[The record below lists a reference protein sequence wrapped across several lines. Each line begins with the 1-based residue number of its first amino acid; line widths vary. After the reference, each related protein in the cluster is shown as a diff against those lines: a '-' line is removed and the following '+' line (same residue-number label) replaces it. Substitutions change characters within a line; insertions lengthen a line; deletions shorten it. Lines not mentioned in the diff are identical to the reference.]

1 MSDAEKKKRAEY
13 KKKRKRWLVAWAV
26 VLVVVALG
34 LIGSFIAYGRL
45 TETVY
50 ISYSEKSA
58 VDYKVKYKENDFYE
72 DDLQDANQAYVVSL
86 IEQVQADFSYALKMD
101 SKNARYEYT
110 YGVIGQMTIVD
121 NHTKKTIFEKPYEL
135 LAPKTART
143 DSSTLNISEHIEVD
157 YATYNEL
164 AKTFMDTYGLPD
176 STATLALN
184 MNITVIGSCKDFK
197 EKSRN
202 NYVVSLHIP
211 VAVKTM
217 EVKMTSTVPTGNGKV
232 LACDSGFDKDGFKT
246 ALITVS
252 AVEAGLL
259 LGFVA
264 FVLATRN
271 ADINYTIKVK
281 KLVSNYRSY
290 VQKINNG
297 FDTAGYQLLAVDSF
311 GEMLAIRD
319 TIQSPILMSE
329 NKDQTRTVFF
339 IPTNTKILY
348 TFEVKV
354 DNYDELYRDSDDKNG
369 SEVFKEESAPT
380 PTPAQENGEEE
391 VSIAKA
397 EEPKEE
403 LTQEIAQTESVE
415 QAEPIEQVA
424 EIEPQAEE
432 PTEETGDGEAESGYN
447 FGPRMDYSFEA
458 RLILSDEEVKG
469 YYKQIADFVRA
480 YGGAKLSRSWKR
492 ERVHK
497 GRKLFASISFRANK
511 LVVAFAKDPIGADA
525 KYHAKDVSGLKRYEG
540 TPMLMRITSER
551 KVKYAIEL
559 LTELFE
565 AEGLK
570 NEKLTVKPTAIP
582 KKSKTTLLKN
592 NLIKIETA

>member
-13 KKKRKRWLVAWAV
+13 KRKRKRWLVVWSVLLAV
-26 VLVVVALG
+26 LS
-34 LIGSFIAYGRL
+34 IGIIISSIVYNRK

-50 ISYSEKSA
+50 ITYAERSA
-58 VDYKVKYKENDFYE
+58 VDYKVKYKENEFYDE
-72 DDLQDANQAYVVSL
+72 EWQSPNQAYVASL
-86 IEQVQADFSYALKMD
+86 IERVGADFSYELKMA
-101 SKNARYEYT
+101 SKNVNYEYT
-110 YGVIGQMTIVD
+110 YGVVAQLTIVD
-121 NHTKKTIFEKPYEL
+121 NTTKKAIFEKPYEL
-135 LAPKTART
+135 LAPKTAQSG
-143 DSSTLNISEHIEVD
+143 SSALLIQERVEIE
-157 YATYNEL
+157 YGTYNDL
-164 AKTFMDTYGLPD
+164 AKKFVDTYGLTD
-176 STATLALN
+176 ATATLTVK
-184 MNITVIGSCKDFK
+184 MNIAVVGSCKAFK
-197 EKSRN
+197 DKSRN
-202 NYVVSLHIP
+202 DYVMSLHIP

-217 EVKMTSTVPTGNGKV
+217 DVQMTSTVPTGSNKV
-232 LACDSGFDKDGFKT
+232 LACDSGFDKTAFKT
-246 ALITVS
+246 TLIVLS

-264 FVLATRN
+264 FVLGTRN
-271 ADINYTIKVK
+271 EDINYSIKVK

-311 GEMLAIRD
+311 NEMLAIRD

-329 NKDQTRTVFF
+329 NNDQTRTVFF

-354 DNYDELYRDSDDKNG
+354 DNYDELYKDSDSKSG

-380 PTPAQENGEEE
+380 VATPTQEKIEEE

-397 EEPKEE
+397 EEAQWQQS
-403 LTQEIAQTESVE
+403 QEQAGAESAEQTEPTGEESVRE
-415 QAEPIEQVA
+415 
-424 EIEPQAEE
+424 
-432 PTEETGDGEAESGYN
+432 GESESESGYN

-458 RLILSDEEVKG
+458 RLILSDEDVKG

-480 YGGAKLSRSWKR
+480 YGGAKISRSWKR
-492 ERVHK
+492 ERVYK

-511 LVVAFAKDPIGADA
+511 LVVAFAKDPNGADA
-525 KYHAKDVSGLKRYEG
+525 KYHAKDVSGMKRYEG
-540 TPMLMRITSER
+540 TPMLMRITSDR

-565 AEGLK
+565 AEGLR

-592 NLIKIETA
+592 NLIKIEKA